1 MDTILNTNG
10 IDGHH
15 LAEGEAVRDVAAG
28 LFETVF
34 SIDAQMQ
41 CAPQIAGE
49 TTSSATTAGDESKYL
64 VFGVNFCQLA
74 IPLVNLVEVLQETK
88 ITRIPNVPSWLLG
101 VSNLRGEII
110 SVVDL
115 RQLLNM
121 ESFHQRRSESII
133 VVRSNERELVAGLVV
148 DQLSGFRNL
157 HGLPPTG
164 SATLPQ
170 YAKLPYTSQ
179 VLQTDTQQLAV
190 LDAEMLLGSAEFCRF
205 WL

>member
-1 MDTILNTNG
+1 VDTSINTNEL
-10 IDGHH
+10 DGHL
-15 LAEGEAVRDVAAG
+15 LADGEAVRDVAAG

-34 SIDAQMQ
+34 SIDAQIQ
-41 CAPQIAGE
+41 CAPQIVGE
-49 TTSSATTAGDESKYL
+49 DANSASNTGDESKYL

-121 ESFHQRRSESII
+121 ESFHQGRSESII

-148 DQLSGFRNL
+148 DQLFGFRNL
-157 HGLPPTG
+157 HGLSSTG
-164 SATLPQ
+164 SSTLPQ
-170 YAKLPYTSQ
+170 YAKLPYISR
-179 VLQTDTQQLAV
+179 VLETDSQQLAV
-190 LDAEMLLGSAEFCRF
+190 LDAEKLLGSAEFCRF

>member
-1 MDTILNTNG
+1 VDTSTNTKG
-10 IDGHH
+10 LDEQR
-15 LAEGEAVRDVAAG
+15 LAEGEVVGDAAAG

-41 CAPQIAGE
+41 CATQAVGE
-49 TTSSATTAGDESKYL
+49 AADSATNTGEESKYL
-64 VFGVNFCQLA
+64 AFGVNFCQLA
-74 IPLVNLVEVLQETK
+74 IPLVNLVEVLQETR

-110 SVVDL
+110 SVVDV

-121 ESFHQRRSESII
+121 ESFQQRRSESII

-157 HGLPPTG
+157 HGLPSAG
-164 SATLPQ
+164 SSTLPQ
-170 YAKLPYTSQ
+170 YAKLPYISR
-179 VLQTDTQQLAV
+179 VLQTDSQQLAV
-190 LDAEMLLGSAEFCRF
+190 LDAEKLLGSAEFCRF